1 MKEIDSKTW
10 DRKAHFDFFLRSDL
24 PFYNVDFNLDVTG
37 LRDGCKERGVSVNS
51 ALIYATVRALNRV
64 ENFLYRLE
72 NGKVVRY
79 DGIDPSFTSI
89 REGEELFRLI
99 TVNFHDDIVV
109 FDQTVKAAVA
119 ASTAYFDV
127 SMLTGRSN
135 FVFISALPW
144 IPFTG
149 IDHTQSLNKEDA
161 MPRVS
166 WGKMHERNG
175 KTVLPYNI
183 RVNHIFIDGIHVGR
197 FYECLT
203 EEIRRLVKHAG

>member
-1 MKEIDSKTW
+1 MKEIDIETW
-10 DRKAHFDFFLRSDL
+10 DRKEHFRFFLRSDL
-24 PFYNVDFNLDVTG
+24 PFYNVDFELDVTG
-37 LRDGCKERGVSVNS
+37 LHAFCKQRGVSVNS
-51 ALIYATVRALNRV
+51 TLIYATVKALNRV

-79 DGIDPSFTSI
+79 DGIDPSFTTI

-99 TVNFHDDIVV
+99 TVGFHDDLAV
-109 FDQTVKAAVA
+109 FDRTVKAAVA

-127 SMLTGRSN
+127 GMLAGRSN

-144 IPFTG
+144 VPFTG

-183 RVNHIFIDGIHVGR
+183 RVNHIFIDGLHVGR
-197 FYECLT
+197 FYECLV
-203 EEIRRLVKHAG
+203 EEVQKLVEQAG